1 MINRKEALTLLN
13 KYLREIDNIKNSFA
27 TEAVLKE
34 IAKLLNKDENLWGL
48 SGLLHNLDY
57 EFTDNHPEQRGTL
70 SAQLL
75 EDLLPNN
82 AINAI
87 RANNYLHTDYMPV
100 STLDKS
106 LIAGVAVIDFILDTS
121 KTLPK
126 KKISELN
133 FETLKNK
140 YNDESFSSYNIRSK
154 IKLCKDI
161 GIEINEFLELSLNAL
176 KSISNKLNI

>member
-1 MINRKEALTLLN
+1 MINRKEALILIK
-13 KYLREIDNIKNSFA
+13 KYLRGNDNIIHSFA

-57 EFTDNHPEQRGTL
+57 EFTDNNPEQRGTL

-87 RANNYLHTDYMPV
+87 KANNYLHTDYMPV
-100 STLDKS
+100 SSLDKS
-106 LIAGVAVIDFILDTS
+106 LIAGVAVTDFIFDTS
-121 KTLPK
+121 KSLTK

-133 FETLKNK
+133 FEILMDKFL
-140 YNDESFSSYNIRSK
+140 DESFSSYNIRSK

-161 GIEINEFLELSLNAL
+161 GIEIPEFLKLSLNAL
-176 KSISNKLNI
+176 KSISNNLNI

>member
-1 MINRKEALTLLN
+1 MINRKEALNLIK
-13 KYLREIDNIKNSFA
+13 KYLRESDNIKHSFA

-87 RANNYLHTDYMPV
+87 KANNYLYTDYIPV
-100 STLDKS
+100 TLLDKS
-106 LIAGVAVIDFILDTS
+106 LIAVVALAGLIIATARSMPSSRL
-121 KTLPK
+121 
-126 KKISELN
+126 SEVNLEVLVEK
-133 FETLKNK
+133 FKDETFAQR
-140 YNDESFSSYNIRSK
+140 YDRSR
-154 IKLCKDI
+154 IKLCTDTGIELGSFFNFSLIKLKEISDQI
-161 GIEINEFLELSLNAL
+161 GI
-176 KSISNKLNI
+176 

>member
-1 MINRKEALTLLN
+1 MINRKEALILIK
-13 KYLREIDNIKNSFA
+13 KYLRGNDNIIHSFA

-57 EFTDNHPEQRGTL
+57 EFTDNNPEQRGTL

-87 RANNYLHTDYMPV
+87 KANNYLHTDYMPV
-100 STLDKS
+100 SSLDKS
-106 LIAGVAVIDFILDTS
+106 LIAGVAVTDFIFDTS
-121 KTLPK
+121 KSLPK

-133 FETLKNK
+133 F
-140 YNDESFSSYNIRSK
+140 SFSSYNIRSK

-161 GIEINEFLELSLNAL
+161 GIEIPEFLKLSLNAL
-176 KSISNKLNI
+176 KSISNNLNI

>member
-1 MINRKEALTLLN
+1 MINRKEALTLIK
-13 KYLREIDNIKNSFA
+13 KYIRENDNIKLSFA

-34 IAKLLNKDENLWGL
+34 IAKSLNKDENLWGL

-57 EFTDNHPEQRGTL
+57 EFTDNRPEQRGTL

-87 RANNYLHTDYMPV
+87 KANNYLHTDYMPV
-100 STLDKS
+100 SSLDKS

-140 YNDESFSSYNIRSK
+140 YQDESFSSNNIRSK

-161 GIEINEFLELSLNAL
+161 GIEINQFLELSLNAL
-176 KSISNKLNI
+176 KGISNKLNI